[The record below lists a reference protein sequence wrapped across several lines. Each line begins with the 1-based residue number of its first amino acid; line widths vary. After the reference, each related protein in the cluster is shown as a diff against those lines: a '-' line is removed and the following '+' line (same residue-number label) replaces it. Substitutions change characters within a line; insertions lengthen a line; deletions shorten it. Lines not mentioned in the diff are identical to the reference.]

1 MMTVKTRFAPSP
13 TGMLHIGGARTALFS
28 WLYARHHQGEFVL
41 RIEDTDLERST
52 PESVQAILDGMNW
65 LELNWEGEPVYQ
77 THRFERYREVVQQ
90 LLAEG
95 KAYYCHCS
103 RERLDALREQQEQSK
118 ASVRGYDGHCRE
130 LGLSASEGAVIRF
143 KMPKEGEVVFE
154 DSVQGEV
161 RFQNTQLDDLV
172 IMRADGSPTYNFCV
186 VVDDLD
192 MGITHVVRGDDHL
205 TNTPRQIQIF
215 RALGKTPPQ
224 YAHLAM
230 ILDEQ
235 GKKLSKRTG
244 AASVMFY
251 RDAGYLPEAVRNYL
265 VRLGWSHGD
274 QELFSTE
281 EMIALFELDAINKSA
296 SSLNPSKLD
305 WINQH
310 YMKLADP
317 GRLADLLRW
326 QFEQANVDVSSGP
339 ALEAIVVSHL
349 DRAKTLHEMM
359 QQSRFFYE
367 EFEEYDAKAAK
378 KALVV
383 GAVEPLS
390 VLREKLTALGDWRAE
405 PIHAVVNDV
414 CEILQV
420 GMGKVGQ
427 PLRVAVAGSGSSPSI
442 DITLELLGK
451 EKTLARIDRALAWIA
466 SQ

>member
-1 MMTVKTRFAPSP
+1 
-13 TGMLHIGGARTALFS
+13 
-28 WLYARHHQGEFVL
+28 
-41 RIEDTDLERST
+41 
-52 PESVQAILDGMNW
+52 
-65 LELNWEGEPVYQ
+65 
-77 THRFERYREVVQQ
+77 
-90 LLAEG
+90 
-95 KAYYCHCS
+95 
-103 RERLDALREQQEQSK
+103 
-118 ASVRGYDGHCRE
+118 
-130 LGLSASEGAVIRF
+130 
-143 KMPKEGEVVFE
+143 
-154 DSVQGEV
+154 
-161 RFQNTQLDDLV
+161 
-172 IMRADGSPTYNFCV
+172 
-186 VVDDLD
+186 
-192 MGITHVVRGDDHL
+192 
-205 TNTPRQIQIF
+205 
-215 RALGKTPPQ
+215 
-224 YAHLAM
+224 
-230 ILDEQ
+230 
-235 GKKLSKRTG
+235 
-244 AASVMFY
+244 
-251 RDAGYLPEAVRNYL
+251 
-265 VRLGWSHGD
+265 
-274 QELFSTE
+274 
-281 EMIALFELDAINKSA
+281 MIALFELDAINKSA

-378 KALVV
+378 KAL
-383 GAVEPLS
+383 S